1 MIGVVKIGGAAG
13 NRLEPLADEIARRV
27 AAGEQWIVVHGASGV
42 MNDLCAERGV
52 EVRMVTSPSGYRSR
66 FVGERER
73 GLFREA
79 ALGFGA
85 RVAGMLEERGVS
97 ARQADPETTPYAS
110 AARKD
115 FLRESVN
122 GRIRILRGNYSGTVK
137 KTDAA
142 PILAMLTEGFT
153 PVVPPLAADIE
164 TGLSLNVDG
173 DRLAAQ
179 IAAAVGAERLV
190 ILSNVPGLMRDID
203 DDASL
208 ISEGCLSDWDTIETY
223 AIGNM
228 KRKLVACREALEL
241 GLRRVWLADGRAAA
255 PIANAFAGNSTC
267 LAR

>member
-27 AAGEQWIVVHGASGV
+27 LCGEQWIVVHGASGV
-42 MNDLCAERGV
+42 MNDLCEERGV
-52 EVRMVTSPSGYRSR
+52 AVRMVTSPSGYRSR

-73 GLFREA
+73 ELFREA
-79 ALGFGA
+79 ALAFGA
-85 RVAGMLEERGVS
+85 RIAALLEERGVQ
-97 ARQADPETTPYAS
+97 ARQADPEETPYAS

-115 FLRESVN
+115 FLRESVG
-122 GRIRILRGNYSGTVK
+122 GRMRILRGNYSGTIK
-137 KTDAA
+137 KSDGGQLA
-142 PILAMLTEGFT
+142 AMLAEGVT

-190 ILSNVPGLMRDID
+190 ILSNVPGLMRDLD
-203 DDASL
+203 DAASL
-208 ISEGCLSDWDTIETY
+208 ITEGRLSEWDNIETY
-223 AIGNM
+223 AAGNM
-228 KRKLVACREALEL
+228 KRKLVACREALEM

-255 PIANAFAGNSTC
+255 PITNAFAGNSTC